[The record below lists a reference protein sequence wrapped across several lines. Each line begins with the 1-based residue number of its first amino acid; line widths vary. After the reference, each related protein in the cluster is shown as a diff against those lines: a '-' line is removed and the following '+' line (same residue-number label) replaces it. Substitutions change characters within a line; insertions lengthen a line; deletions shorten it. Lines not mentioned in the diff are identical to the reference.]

1 MQTRERTFYQ
11 YALLSLAVLQADFG
25 CNAEAIAAIREAI
38 SSARENKDMEC
49 LNYSLS
55 WLYHFGKAHPG
66 EIREVQGSGLL
77 GSEKETLHFLKAK
90 AKETNMWS
98 LLSTSLLSEAKFAIA
113 SVSRSIPQNIFF
125 FLIDQPL
132 CRAIAWLWRLRTLHE
147 RFTSM

>member
-25 CNAEAIAAIREAI
+25 CNSEAIAAIREAI

-66 EIREVQGSGLL
+66 EIGEVQRSGLL
-77 GSEKETLHFLKAK
+77 GNEKETLHFLKAK

-98 LLSTSLLSEAKFAIA
+98 LLSTALLSEAKFAIA
-113 SVSRSIPQNIFF
+113 NVSSLHEMLSSSLNP
-125 FLIDQPL
+125 PPS
-132 CRAIAWLWRLRTLHE
+132 RAIAWPWRLRI
-147 RFTSM
+147 